1 LMPYAT
7 PSSPAATTTTS
18 PMLTTHSLGRP
29 GHRRSYSAQHL
40 STITPSSASASA
52 SPGGAFTSLRPPS
65 RKQKFHLNASS
76 SSSSES
82 EDDDGP
88 PPPLKL
94 KTPLSPSF
102 GGVPFPKSSPL
113 NSPVPGERDGGL
125 LSPLSGLQT
134 HITNLPGSSPRHSP
148 RTSPRS
154 SSQSISITVNT
165 ANPSYLAVPKRPHP
179 SRTASSP
186 ILLSN
191 GKPLKSSLKGSSSTS
206 NIPVQHPSHPNHQPH
221 HSRPHHVHHAHQPT
235 SHQRAR
241 SAPSTPWEGED
252 DDDDDRSPS
261 PSPSTAPSTPK
272 NVHFPSLP
280 NDLEHIRVFNK
291 SAKPISFLRRSSD
304 VSRGPTGVIT
314 NDIEFGADTET
325 ETETDREAATKWG
338 AGSSKAGG
346 GTGGGWAMNGYLKG
360 SVGFS
365 WGGVGSGSS
374 GGGGGGQQGFPFP
387 RVPSPPRTQSPPK
400 AEEKKERGE
409 ELELDLKEGFEGP
422 SPSSSFSLDRH
433 VVLEK
438 MQLEKA
444 TAAGEV
450 KLNLTVLVKNVAYEK
465 QVYFRFTMDDWATV
479 SEVGGKY
486 LESVSGAAVA
496 ALGTKAAVGKT
507 LGDIISTASSLHSR
521 SASEPALGLQESTYD
536 RFLVTV
542 SLTDYLHLNLENRVM
557 WGVVRYTAPG
567 RGEWWDNNAGKN
579 YRVGWKKV
587 VPTPAPTP
595 APTTTTTPVAIPGR
609 ERKEGGSGT
618 AAYGGRSLSAPAS
631 TLSQPPPSIS
641 VVGTSPPSTTTSPS
655 PSFTMPAY
663 APSSMMMSASPP
675 TSSFMSSYSP
685 PTSSFMSSY
694 SPPQSTNTTV
704 TYSPTMSKM
713 APPDTKQTEA
723 LSQATQNRL
732 SKFSLKNYV
741 APGSVRA
748 RSGSA
753 SSAASEKEKKDST
766 PKPDATT
773 PTTKPTISI
782 EVPTP
787 EKKKPQPQPQAKEE
801 SQTEKKKE
809 GLSLYWPWSSSSS
822 TSSSSTTST
831 NSTPTPKASEPAPST
846 TTTEKKNDSSSSSPV
861 VTPGGSATVEI
872 LPSSGKRDY
881 FGDAVVAPALGLS
894 SRSSSMS
901 STDGVPSLDD
911 ASSTSTTSSTESLD
925 RLMFGGASAS
935 PYQHQQRHRARGWDG
950 AHDDDDDEFGG
961 FDWHPRHEHE
971 HDNSGSE
978 TEKPHPGSV
987 SAASLE
993 DLSPSPSPSPSPVE
1007 VTLPSK
1013 GAAGKGNEMLYKAFV
1028 EKWCFAESPRGSP
1041 PLAGPGVGL
1050 EVGS

>member
-1 LMPYAT
+1 MPYAT

-29 GHRRSYSAQHL
+29 GHRRSYSAQHS

-252 DDDDDRSPS
+252 DDDDRSPS

-346 GTGGGWAMNGYLKG
+346 TGGGWAMNGYLKG

-365 WGGVGSGSS
+365 WGGVGSGSGG

-400 AEEKKERGE
+400 NQQEEKKERGE
-409 ELELDLKEGFEGP
+409 ELELDLKEGFEVP

-496 ALGTKAAVGKT
+496 ALGSKTAVGKT

-567 RGEWWDNNAGKN
+567 RGEWWDNNGGKN

-587 VPTPAPTP
+587 VPAPTTT
-595 APTTTTTPVAIPGR
+595 TTTTTPVAIPGR
-609 ERKEGGSGT
+609 ERKEGGSAT
-618 AAYGGRSLSAPAS
+618 YGGRSLSAPAS

-641 VVGTSPPSTTTSPS
+641 VVGTSPPATTSTT

-704 TYSPTMSKM
+704 TYSPTMSKI
-713 APPDTKQTEA
+713 APPSSPPDTKQTEA

-732 SKFSLKNYV
+732 SRFSLKNYV

-753 SSAASEKEKKDST
+753 SSTVSDKKENTSTDKKEST
-766 PKPDATT
+766 PKPETTT
-773 PTTKPTISI
+773 PTSKPMISI

-787 EKKKPQPQPQAKEE
+787 EKKKPQPQVKEE
-801 SQTEKKKE
+801 EKKKE
-809 GLSLYWPWSSSSS
+809 GLSLYWPWSSSSSSTSS

-831 NSTPTPKASEPAPST
+831 NSTPTPKASDTNTKENTNIDA
-846 TTTEKKNDSSSSSPV
+846 DSSSPV

-872 LPSSGKRDY
+872 LPSGSSSKRDY

-911 ASSTSTTSSTESLD
+911 ASSTSTTSSSESLD
-925 RLMFGGASAS
+925 RLMFGGSASAAS
-935 PYQHQQRHRARGWDG
+935 PYQHHRARGWDG
-950 AHDDDDDEFGG
+950 AHDDDDEFGG
-961 FDWHPRHEHE
+961 FDWHPHDHEG
-971 HDNSGSE
+971 SGSE
-978 TEKPHPGSV
+978 TEKPQSHPGSV
-987 SAASLE
+987 SLE

-1007 VTLPSK
+1007 VTLPKGGK
-1013 GAAGKGNEMLYKAFV
+1013 GAGNEMLYKAFV

-1041 PLAGPGVGL
+1041 PLPGVGL

>member
-1 LMPYAT
+1 
-7 PSSPAATTTTS
+7 
-18 PMLTTHSLGRP
+18 MLTTHSLGRP
-29 GHRRSYSAQHL
+29 GHRRSYSAQH
-40 STITPSSASASA
+40 PSNSPSASASA

-134 HITNLPGSSPRHSP
+134 HITNLPGSPRHSP

-206 NIPVQHPSHPNHQPH
+206 NIPVQHPNHPNHQPH
-221 HSRPHHVHHAHQPT
+221 RSHPHVHHHHQPT

-241 SAPSTPWEGED
+241 SAPSTPWED
-252 DDDDDRSPS
+252 DDPSPS

-346 GTGGGWAMNGYLKG
+346 GGGGWAMNGYLKG

-365 WGGVGSGSS
+365 WGGVGSSS
-374 GGGGGGQQGFPFP
+374 SGGGGGGGQQGFPFP
-387 RVPSPPRTQSPPK
+387 RVPSPPRSQSPPK
-400 AEEKKERGE
+400 QQQEEEKKEKE
-409 ELELDLKEGFEGP
+409 ELELDLKEGFEV
-422 SPSSSFSLDRH
+422 PSSAFSIDKH

-438 MQLEKA
+438 MHLEKG
-444 TAAGEV
+444 TGEF

-465 QVYFRFTMDDWATV
+465 QVYFRFTMDEWATV
-479 SEVGGKY
+479 SEVGAKY
-486 LESVSGAAVA
+486 LESVSGAA
-496 ALGTKAAVGKT
+496 LGAKTSVGKT

-521 SASEPALGLQESTYD
+521 CASEPALGGSQDSYD

-567 RGEWWDNNAGKN
+567 RGEWWDNNGGKN

-587 VPTPAPTP
+587 VVPKPAPS
-595 APTTTTTPVAIPGR
+595 TTTPVPIPGASTS
-609 ERKEGGSGT
+609 RKEGGS
-618 AAYGGRSLSAPAS
+618 YGGRSLSAPAS

-641 VVGTSPPSTTTSPS
+641 VMGTSPPATAASSS

-663 APSSMMMSASPP
+663 APSMMSASPP
-675 TSSFMSSYSP
+675 TSSFMSSYSTSP

-694 SPPQSTNTTV
+694 SPPKSTYPASSSPTTATSTV
-704 TYSPTMSKM
+704 TYSPTMSKV
-713 APPDTKQTEA
+713 ALPSSPPDTRQTEA

-732 SKFSLKNYV
+732 SKFSLRNYV

-748 RSGSA
+748 RSGSVGEA
-753 SSAASEKEKKDST
+753 TLEKKEST
-766 PKPDATT
+766 PKME
-773 PTTKPTISI
+773 KPIISV

-787 EKKKPQPQPQAKEE
+787 EKKKEE
-801 SQTEKKKE
+801 PEKTQTQKKE
-809 GLSLYWPWSSSSS
+809 GLSLYWPWSSSST
-822 TSSSSTTST
+822 TSASST
-831 NSTPTPKASEPAPST
+831 NSTPTPKASDPTPTNKNKDKDNDKDKDA
-846 TTTEKKNDSSSSSPV
+846 EKEKEKDSPV
-861 VTPGGSATVEI
+861 VTPGGSATVEF
-872 LPSSGKRDY
+872 LGKRDY
-881 FGDAVVAPALGLS
+881 FGDAALPLAPS
-894 SRSSSMS
+894 SRTSSMS
-901 STDGVPSLDD
+901 STDGVPSLDND
-911 ASSTSTTSSTESLD
+911 ASSTSTTSSSESLD
-925 RLMFGGASAS
+925 RLMFASSTTTS
-935 PYQHQQRHRARGWDG
+935 PYQQRRAGARGWDG
-950 AHDDDDDEFGG
+950 DGG
-961 FDWHPRHEHE
+961 
-971 HDNSGSE
+971 
-978 TEKPHPGSV
+978 
-987 SAASLE
+987 
-993 DLSPSPSPSPSPVE
+993 
-1007 VTLPSK
+1007 
-1013 GAAGKGNEMLYKAFV
+1013 
-1028 EKWCFAESPRGSP
+1028 
-1041 PLAGPGVGL
+1041 
-1050 EVGS
+1050 